1 MQPPTNSPAGSP
13 LTGACSKIAYVN
25 SITPKVTQTGHFSF
39 RFHGNLVNLIQQFTS
54 DMMYIYWNSYKPKQL
69 TSETTLKARDHLYS
83 LVQQQNSFYLSIWQ
97 QSPDFTAN
105 DFDEKK
111 IPIKKSKTQEFRA
124 SVLTTVCS
132 LRLKYSHNQR
142 NYKIIKYI
150 FYLCKFYNW
159 EHMLPLQYCWQT
171 ETQPCFIVFF
181 SFGTSRLSYL
191 SKGIKV
197 IGATLPEVFIY
208 IYQKG
213 NG

>member
-1 MQPPTNSPAGSP
+1 MANPYKNQIKKKIFFFKSSKHIMKLRAQCATTLHPLVSTQAFIFQMQPPTNPPAGSP
-13 LTGACSKIAYVN
+13 LTEACSKIAYVN

-111 IPIKKSKTQEFRA
+111 YPSKS
-124 SVLTTVCS
+124 
-132 LRLKYSHNQR
+132 QR
-142 NYKIIKYI
+142 HRN
-150 FYLCKFYNW
+150 F
-159 EHMLPLQYCWQT
+159 EP
-171 ETQPCFIVFF
+171 VF
-181 SFGTSRLSYL
+181 
-191 SKGIKV
+191 
-197 IGATLPEVFIY
+197 
-208 IYQKG
+208 
-213 NG
+213 

>member
-1 MQPPTNSPAGSP
+1 MKSTVCYDIASTCDKVLKHISSTQAFIFQMQPPTNSPAGSP
-13 LTGACSKIAYVN
+13 LTEACSKIAYVN

-111 IPIKKSKTQEFRA
+111 NTHQKVKDTGIS
-124 SVLTTVCS
+124 
-132 LRLKYSHNQR
+132 NQCFD
-142 NYKIIKYI
+142 Y
-150 FYLCKFYNW
+150 C
-159 EHMLPLQYCWQT
+159 MLFEI
-171 ETQPCFIVFF
+171 ETF
-181 SFGTSRLSYL
+181 T
-191 SKGIKV
+191 
-197 IGATLPEVFIY
+197 
-208 IYQKG
+208 
-213 NG
+213 